1 MAISAKEAAQA
12 AAKYFEDVSSEKV
25 RLSIEEV
32 ELENGFWLITLGLS
46 DSYALGSIG
55 NKVASYKL
63 FKVDA
68 NTGEVMSMKIRKV

>member
-1 MAISAKEAAQA
+1 MAISPKEAAQA
-12 AAKYFEDVSSEKV
+12 AAKYFEDVSSERV

-32 ELENGFWLITLGLS
+32 ELEDGFWLITLGMS

-55 NKVASYKL
+55 NKVTSYKT

-68 NTGEVMSMKIRKV
+68 NTGEVISMKIRKI

>member
-1 MAISAKEAAQA
+1 MAISPKEAAQA
-12 AAKYFEDVSSEKV
+12 AAKYFEDVSSERV

-32 ELENGFWLITLGLS
+32 ELEDGFWLITLGMS

-55 NKVASYKL
+55 NKVTSYKI

-68 NTGEVMSMKIRKV
+68 NTGEVISMKIRKI